1 MSEDLDKKI
10 QQIAQLLGQESVPDN
25 LKELVALFASSLGT
39 RKEDAANPNP
49 SGGEFG
55 EKSGDADHTGH
66 TPALDPEI
74 LNKARKALETL
85 NSGRM
90 GEQQTGSATSPGR
103 MGEQQTRSATSPGR
117 MGEQQTGSATSP
129 GSMGEQQTRSVTS
142 TGSDPRIN
150 LLQAIK
156 PFMNSKRQK
165 KIGSCIQLL
174 QVASLSRILNDHENR

>member
-1 MSEDLDKKI
+1 MSDDLDKKI

-39 RKEDAANPNP
+39 RKEDAANSNP
-49 SGGEFG
+49 SGGEFA

-66 TPALDPEI
+66 SPALDPEI
-74 LNKARKALETL
+74 LNKARKALESL

-90 GEQQTGSATSPGR
+90 GEQQTGSATS
-103 MGEQQTRSATSPGR
+103 T
-117 MGEQQTGSATSP
+117 

-156 PFMNSKRQK
+156 PFMNNKRQK

-174 QVASLSRILNDHENR
+174 QVASLSRILNEHENR